1 MTEGIWI
8 AVIGSLQVVL
18 AALIGKVSLDTRR
31 TKSATQA
38 VQADTTIVKREVKNS
53 HSTNLR
59 EDLDRQHDE
68 LMAELRGVRK
78 DVGRLDT
85 RDIARGEE
93 IRSLTKK
100 LDKHLDWSA
109 EWSADIEDTLNPRKD
124 THE

>member
-109 EWSADIEDTLNPRKD
+109 EWSADIEDTLNPRK
-124 THE
+124 EQ

>member
-8 AVIGSLQVVL
+8 AIIGLFQVVL
-18 AALIGKVSLDTRR
+18 VALIGKISVDAHRS
-31 TKSATQA
+31 KKATQA

-124 THE
+124 SP